1 MYGICNQK
9 MGGHEIQ
16 MTEEENLIT
25 IIGKVKAVPGT
36 FKCEYCKKSF
46 QKEGTLLAHSCE
58 KKRRWQNKD
67 NQDVLVG
74 FSSYDLFY
82 RIEMQGRP
90 REYKEFVDSQY
101 YTAFVKFG
109 AYCINVRALDQE
121 AFTRW
126 LLKNKVKLKD
136 WPTDK
141 MYLLFVQD
149 HVKRESVERALERF
163 VEQAAETAY
172 FDTFWESASGYII
185 AEWVEM
191 GKISPW
197 IILSSR
203 RAQTALGNMPDE
215 CFARIADS
223 IDADHWGKKT
233 KLSPHDTNFVQEMI
247 DGK

>member
-1 MYGICNQK
+1 
-9 MGGHEIQ
+9 
-16 MTEEENLIT
+16 MTTVQQVLS
-25 IIGKVKAVPGT
+25 AVGSVQLSKNT

-46 QKEGTLLAHSCE
+46 QRESTLLAHSCE

-82 RIEMQGRP
+82 RIEMQSKP
-90 REYKEFVDSQY
+90 KEYKDFVDSQY

-109 AYCINVRALDQE
+109 AYCINTRVIDQE
-121 AFTRW
+121 QFTRW
-126 LLKNKVKLKD
+126 LIKNKAKLKD

-163 VEQAAETAY
+163 VEHAAETDY
-172 FDTFWESASGYII
+172 FDTFWESASGYVI
-185 AEWVEM
+185 ADWVEM

-197 IILSSR
+197 LLISSN
-203 RAQTALGNMPDE
+203 RAQTALETMPAE
-215 CFARIADS
+215 CMTRIANC
-223 IDADHWGKKT
+223 IDADYWGKKRQ
-233 KLSPHDTNFVQEMI
+233 LNPHDANFVEEMI

>member
-1 MYGICNQK
+1 
-9 MGGHEIQ
+9 
-16 MTEEENLIT
+16 MTTVQQVLS
-25 IIGKVKAVPGT
+25 AVGSVQLSKNT

-46 QKEGTLLAHSCE
+46 QKESTLLAHSCE

-82 RIEMQGRP
+82 RIEMQSKP
-90 REYKEFVDSQY
+90 KEYKDFVDSQY

-109 AYCINVRALDQE
+109 AYCINTRVIDQE
-121 AFTRW
+121 QFTRW
-126 LLKNKVKLKD
+126 LIKNKAKLKD

-163 VEQAAETAY
+163 VEHAAETDY
-172 FDTFWESASGYII
+172 FDTFWESASGYVI
-185 AEWVEM
+185 ADWVEM

-197 IILSSR
+197 LLISSN
-203 RAQTALGNMPDE
+203 RAQTALETMPAE
-215 CFARIADS
+215 CMTRIANC
-223 IDADHWGKKT
+223 IDADYWGKKRQ
-233 KLSPHDTNFVQEMI
+233 LNPHDANFVEEMI

>member
-1 MYGICNQK
+1 
-9 MGGHEIQ
+9 
-16 MTEEENLIT
+16 MTTVQQVLS
-25 IIGKVKAVPGT
+25 AVGSVQLSKNT

-46 QKEGTLLAHSCE
+46 QRESTLLAHSCE

-82 RIEMQGRP
+82 RIEMQSKP
-90 REYKEFVDSQY
+90 KEYKDFVDSQY

-109 AYCINVRALDQE
+109 AYCINTRVIDQE
-121 AFTRW
+121 QFTRW
-126 LLKNKVKLKD
+126 LIKNKAKLKD

-163 VEQAAETAY
+163 VEHAAETDY
-172 FDTFWESASGYII
+172 FDTFWESASGYVI
-185 AEWVEM
+185 ADWVEM

-197 IILSSR
+197 LLISSN
-203 RAQTALGNMPDE
+203 RAQTALETMPAE
-215 CFARIADS
+215 CMTRIANC
-223 IDADHWGKKT
+223 IDADYWGKKRQMN
-233 KLSPHDTNFVQEMI
+233 PHDAHFIEEII
-247 DGK
+247 DGNN

>member
-1 MYGICNQK
+1 
-9 MGGHEIQ
+9 
-16 MTEEENLIT
+16 MTTVQQVLS
-25 IIGKVKAVPGT
+25 AVGNVQLKQNT

-46 QKEGTLLAHSCE
+46 QKETTLLAHSCE

-82 RIEMQGRP
+82 RIEMQSKP
-90 REYKEFVDSQY
+90 KEYKDFVDSQY

-109 AYCINVRALDQE
+109 AYCLNTKVIDQE
-121 AFTRW
+121 QFTRW
-126 LLKNKVKLKD
+126 LIKNKVKLKD

-163 VEQAAETAY
+163 VEHAAETDY
-172 FDTFWESASGYII
+172 FDTFWESASGYVI
-185 AEWVEM
+185 ADWVEM

-197 IILSSR
+197 LLISSN
-203 RAQTALGNMPDE
+203 RAQTALETMSSE
-215 CFARIADS
+215 CMTRIANC
-223 IDADHWGKKT
+223 IDADYWGKKRQ
-233 KLSPHDTNFVQEMI
+233 LNPHDANFVEEMI
-247 DGK
+247 DGTT